1 VSTFRKNKNE
11 PLFWYTASAT
21 LAREP
26 KKIALANNEK
36 EKAERT
42 KPKNGVTSGK
52 SKNNKMQNI
61 KLKTIVA
68 KNQKEN
74 VSWQFFGA

>member
-1 VSTFRKNKNE
+1 
-11 PLFWYTASAT
+11 